1 MRIYNR
7 LTNNFEDF
15 DNQEF
20 YLAVMVDE
28 LRDDRAE
35 VVTLIDTKTSL
46 QLPLNSEDNFD
57 TIQAV
62 ELFKAENKRFAIY
75 VDFFRKDNPNSLKEI
90 LFNNNLKI
98 N

>member
-7 LTNNFEDF
+7 LTNNFENLE
-15 DNQEF
+15 NQEF

-28 LRDDRAE
+28 LRDDKAE

-46 QLPLNSEDNFD
+46 QLPLNSEDDFD

-62 ELFKAENKRFAIY
+62 ELFKEEEKRFAIY
-75 VDFFRKDNPNSLKEI
+75 VDFFRNDNPSSLKEI
-90 LFNNNLKI
+90 LN
-98 N
+98 

>member
-62 ELFKAENKRFAIY
+62 ELFKKEDRRFTVY
-75 VDFFRKDNPNSLKEI
+75 VDFFRNDNPNSLKEI
-90 LFNNNLKI
+90 LFNNN
-98 N
+98 

>member
-1 MRIYNR
+1 MKIFNR
-7 LTNNFEDF
+7 LSNKFEDF

-20 YLAVMVDE
+20 YLTIMVDE

-46 QLPLNSEDNFD
+46 QLPLNSEDDFD

-62 ELFKAENKRFAIY
+62 ELFKEEEKRFAIY
-75 VDFFRKDNPNSLKEI
+75 VDFFRNDNPSSLKEI
-90 LFNNNLKI
+90 LN
-98 N
+98 

>member
-7 LTNNFEDF
+7 LTNNFENF
-15 DNQEF
+15 ENQEF
-20 YLAVMVDE
+20 YLAIMVDE

-46 QLPLNSEDNFD
+46 QLPLNSEDDFD

-62 ELFKAENKRFAIY
+62 ELFKEEDKRFSIY
-75 VDFFRKDNPNSLKEI
+75 VDFFRNDNPSSLKEI
-90 LFNNNLKI
+90 LN
-98 N
+98 